1 MELMNKN
8 VLVIGLGISGVS
20 TIKALRC
27 LGAKISITDNK
38 NEDEFKEI
46 LASISHINYERYFNV
61 DDIEL
66 TGYDLIIK
74 SPGIPPS
81 SKLIQK
87 ALANKIEVIT
97 DIELAYRISPTKN
110 IIAITGTNGKTTTT
124 TLLGEIFKANNFNTY
139 LAGNIGI
146 GILED
151 IVDADPEDIFIVE
164 TSSFQLEHTKYFK
177 PKASLILNITPDH
190 INWHGTYEKYIES
203 KMKIFQNQDYEDY
216 LVLNRDDKI
225 LRNIIHNTNIIWF
238 STREKLDYGI
248 YVDGEN
254 IIINCE
260 EINMEFMNYK
270 DLRIKGRHNLEN
282 VLGSIGI
289 SIAMGLNLELVKQAI
304 LDFKGVEHR
313 LEFVCN
319 INGLNFYNDSKGT
332 NPESTIKAIESF
344 NDPIILIA
352 GGYNKE
358 SEFDELIQSFNN
370 KVKCIILL
378 GETSEIIKSTAM
390 RYNYNSINTVND
402 MEEAVTLAYKLGEE
416 KDNILLSPA
425 CASWDMYKNF
435 EERGLHFKG
444 IVNRLKED
452 YNGEIKEE

>member
-20 TIKALRC
+20 TIKALHC
-27 LGAKISITDNK
+27 LGAEISITDNK
-38 NEDEFKEI
+38 NEDDFRDI
-46 LASISHINYERYFNV
+46 LTSISYINCEKYFNV
-61 DDIEL
+61 DNIDL
-66 TGYDLIIK
+66 SQYDLIIK

-87 ALANKIEVIT
+87 ALVNNIEVIT

-124 TLLGEIFKANNFNTY
+124 TLVGELFKSNDFNTY

-146 GILED
+146 GILEN
-151 IVDADPEDIFIVE
+151 IIDADPEDVFVVE
-164 TSSFQLEHTKYFK
+164 TSSFQLEHTKDFK
-177 PKASLILNITPDH
+177 PKVSLILNITPDH
-190 INWHGTYEKYIES
+190 INWHGTYENYIDS
-203 KMKIFQNQDYEDY
+203 KLKVFKNQDYEDY
-216 LVLNRDDKI
+216 LVLNYDDRI
-225 LRNIIHNTNIIWF
+225 LRNIKHNTNIIWF
-238 STREKLDYGI
+238 STKEKLHSGI
-248 YVDGEN
+248 YVDGDN
-254 IIINCE
+254 IIIKYK

-289 SIAMGLNLELVKQAI
+289 SIAVGLDLELVRNAI

-313 LEFVCN
+313 LEFVCCF
-319 INGLNFYNDSKGT
+319 NGLNFYNDSKGT

-344 NDPIILIA
+344 HDPIILIA

-358 SEFDELIQSFNN
+358 SEFDELILSFNN
-370 KVKCIILL
+370 KVKYLILL

-390 RYNYNSINTVND
+390 RYNYNKIYIVND

-425 CASWDMYKNF
+425 CASWDMYKSF
-435 EERGLHFKG
+435 EERGRHFKS
-444 IVNRLKED
+444 IVNKLKED

>member
-8 VLVIGLGISGVS
+8 VLVMGLGISGVS
-20 TIKALRC
+20 TIKALHC

-38 NEDEFKEI
+38 NEDEFKDI
-46 LASISHINYERYFNV
+46 LASISHINCEKYFNV
-61 DDIEL
+61 DNIEL
-66 TGYDLIIK
+66 PQYDLIIK

-81 SKLIQK
+81 SKLIQR
-87 ALANKIEVIT
+87 ALANNIEVIT

-146 GILED
+146 GILEN
-151 IVDADPEDIFIVE
+151 IVNADPKDIFVVE
-164 TSSFQLEHTKYFK
+164 ASSFQLEHTKCFK

-203 KMKIFQNQDYEDY
+203 KLKIFQNQDYEDY
-216 LVLNRDDKI
+216 LVLNYDDKI
-225 LRNIIHNTNIIWF
+225 LRNINHNTNIIWF
-238 STREKLDYGI
+238 STREKLHSGI
-248 YVDGEN
+248 YLDGDN
-254 IIINCE
+254 IVINYE
-260 EINMEFMNYK
+260 QVNMEFMDYNN
-270 DLRIKGRHNLEN
+270 LRIKGRHNLEN

-289 SIAMGLNLELVKQAI
+289 SIAMGLNLGLVKQAI

-319 INGLNFYNDSKGT
+319 INGLSFYNDSKGT

-358 SEFDELIQSFNN
+358 SEFDELIQSFND
-370 KVKCIILL
+370 KVKYLILL
-378 GETSEIIKSTAM
+378 GETSGLIKSTAM
-390 RYNYNSINTVND
+390 RYNFNSIYTVNN
-402 MEEAVTLAYKLGEE
+402 MEEAVTLAYKLGVE

-435 EERGLHFKG
+435 EERGIHFKG
-444 IVNRLKED
+444 IVNSLKED